1 MRLSELIGAALSEDI
16 GNGDVTAESTI
27 PLEQNL
33 VAIIRA
39 KQDMVFFGHELGKEV
54 FRQLGVSYAPLVEDG
69 TRVASGTHV
78 AKVSGNARACLSG
91 ERVALNL
98 MMRMSGIST
107 HTAKVVEGISGIKV
121 VDTRKTTPLW
131 RKWERA
137 AVKAGG
143 GGNHRFALYDGIL
156 IKDNHISAVGSI
168 KAAIAAAKSHA
179 HHLLKI
185 EIEVED
191 LQQLSEAIE
200 AGADVVMLD
209 NMSDDELKEAIE
221 LAAGR
226 VLIEA
231 SGNMNAE
238 RIKRIQH
245 YGIDVVSMGGLIHQ
259 ATWADLSMKIS
270 SS

>member
-1 MRLSELIGAALSEDI
+1 M
-16 GNGDVTAESTI
+16 
-27 PLEQNL
+27 
-33 VAIIRA
+33 
-39 KQDMVFFGHELGKEV
+39 
-54 FRQLGVSYAPLVEDG
+54 
-69 TRVASGTHV
+69 
-78 AKVSGNARACLSG
+78 
-91 ERVALNL
+91 
-98 MMRMSGIST
+98 
-107 HTAKVVEGISGIKV
+107 
-121 VDTRKTTPLW
+121 
-131 RKWERA
+131 
-137 AVKAGG
+137 
-143 GGNHRFALYDGIL
+143 
-156 IKDNHISAVGSI
+156 
-168 KAAIAAAKSHA
+168 
-179 HHLLKI
+179 
-185 EIEVED
+185 ED